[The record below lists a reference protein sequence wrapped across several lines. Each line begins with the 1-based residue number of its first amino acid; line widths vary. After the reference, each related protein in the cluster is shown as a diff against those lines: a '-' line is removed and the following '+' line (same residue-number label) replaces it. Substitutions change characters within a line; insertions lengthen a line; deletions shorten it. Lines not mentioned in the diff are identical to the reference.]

1 MKKTAIQEVF
11 IELEKLHPNLF
22 DIYTQ
27 KGRQFVNHFHKF
39 LEIEK
44 EQIGYSKED
53 VLKAA
58 EICEINIID
67 AKHIVS
73 LLDEAKKINNA

>member
-1 MKKTAIQEVF
+1 MTAVQKVF

-22 DIYTQ
+22 DIYTE

-58 EICEINIID
+58 EIGEINHID
-67 AKHIVS
+67 SKHIVS
-73 LLDEAKKINNA
+73 LLDEAKQLNNEK

>member
-1 MKKTAIQEVF
+1 MTAVQEVF
-11 IELEKLHPNLF
+11 RELEKLHPNLF
-22 DIYTQ
+22 DIYTE

-44 EQIGYSKED
+44 EQIGYSKLD

-58 EICEINIID
+58 EIGEINLID